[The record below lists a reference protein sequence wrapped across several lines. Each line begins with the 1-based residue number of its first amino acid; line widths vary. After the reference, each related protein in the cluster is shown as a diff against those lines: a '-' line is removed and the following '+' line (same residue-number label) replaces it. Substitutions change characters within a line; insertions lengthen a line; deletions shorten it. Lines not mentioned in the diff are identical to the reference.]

1 MDDEKVDVIGN
12 AGDSADA
19 STSSRVQGRSHDV
32 RGIVELDAAPG
43 PPVGSQVTSGLT
55 ANKKTK
61 KQNHSCPRRKKAES
75 QVWSGTASREFE
87 NSKLRFAC
95 HFIR

>member
-1 MDDEKVDVIGN
+1 MDDEKVGVSGN

-43 PPVGSQVTSGLT
+43 PPVGSQATSGLT
-55 ANKKTK
+55 ANKKQTK
-61 KQNHSCPRRKKAES
+61 TLPRSCSRSCPRRKVANCRYGLE
-75 QVWSGTASREFE
+75 QLLE
-87 NSKLRFAC
+87 NSRIA
-95 HFIR
+95 HPG